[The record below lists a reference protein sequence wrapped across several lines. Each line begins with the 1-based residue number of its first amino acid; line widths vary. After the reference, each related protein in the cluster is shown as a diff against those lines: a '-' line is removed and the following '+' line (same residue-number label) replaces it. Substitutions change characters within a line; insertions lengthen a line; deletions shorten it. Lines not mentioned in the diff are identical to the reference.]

1 MCDNDMSNSIPSRGL
16 TEKCIHVGAFVQTVN
31 YLKASFLAFLLYV
44 IWRNLF
50 YDYLFSLKKLTPKRW
65 NLKVQVCLCFN

>member
-31 YLKASFLAFLLYV
+31 YFKASFLAFLRYV
-44 IWRNLF
+44 I
-50 YDYLFSLKKLTPKRW
+50 
-65 NLKVQVCLCFN
+65 